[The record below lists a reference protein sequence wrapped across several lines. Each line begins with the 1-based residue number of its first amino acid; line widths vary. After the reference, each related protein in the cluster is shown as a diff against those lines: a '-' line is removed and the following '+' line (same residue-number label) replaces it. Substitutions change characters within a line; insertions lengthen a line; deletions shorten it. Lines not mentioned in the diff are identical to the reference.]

1 MWAFPIQTDNTVEN
15 NRPDATVIEKKN
27 KKCIPIDPAC
37 PFDTRIEKNKE
48 EKCTNYSKLNYETA
62 KIWKMRKV
70 EVIPVVIGTLGTVTK
85 HSMKWIE
92 KLDLNFMIEAL
103 QKACFLG
110 TARII
115 RGVLDMKGK
124 KEKRSYNT

>member
-1 MWAFPIQTDNTVEN
+1 
-15 NRPDATVIEKKN
+15 
-27 KKCIPIDPAC
+27 
-37 PFDTRIEKNKE
+37 
-48 EKCTNYSKLNYETA
+48 
-62 KIWKMRKV
+62 MRKV

-92 KLDLNFMIEAL
+92 KLDLNFMIEVL
-103 QKACFLG
+103 QKTCFLG

>member
-1 MWAFPIQTDNTVEN
+1 MQTDNTHEH

-37 PFDTRIEKNKE
+37 PLDTRIEKNEE
-48 EKCTNYSKLNYETA
+48 EKCTHYSKLNYETA

-70 EVIPVVIGTLGTVTK
+70 EVTPVVIGTLGTVTK

-103 QKACFLG
+103 QKPCFLG

-115 RGVLDMKGK
+115 RRVLDMK
-124 KEKRSYNT
+124 